1 MVPENATQTVFTF
14 IAKRYDHVI
23 INATVDQNMSL
34 SNNTEIVKPSGFE
47 NNPQTHFVKLR
58 TEDNYYIQRNGRYI
72 NSTKIVFNNVTDLVE
87 QAFESGDIII
97 EEDDEA
103 FTDKTEV
110 QDVTRINS
118 RMQNV
123 DTKDVFAEISI

>member
-1 MVPENATQTVFTF
+1 
-14 IAKRYDHVI
+14 
-23 INATVDQNMSL
+23 MS
-34 SNNTEIVKPSGFE
+34 
-47 NNPQTHFVKLR
+47 HKLR

-103 FTDKTEV
+103 FTDNTEV

>member
-1 MVPENATQTVFTF
+1 
-14 IAKRYDHVI
+14 
-23 INATVDQNMSL
+23 MSL

-110 QDVTRINS
+110 QDVTRISS